1 MPGSEFFRRLG
12 LFVVDRFL
20 DSAECARV
28 CADMDTAGA
37 ESAGV
42 TDSSGQDYMVDEDFR
57 RAKMANVPKSIRS
70 LVRSRLQGLRPQIA
84 QHFRTT
90 LTGCEVPQ
98 FLAYDAGSFFR
109 GPQ

>member
-12 LFVVDRFL
+12 LFVIDRFL

-42 TDSSGQDYMVDEDFR
+42 TDSSGQDYMVDGDFR
-57 RAKMANVPKSIRS
+57 RAKMANDAEIHQVAGAIAFTGPPATNRS
-70 LVRSRLQGLRPQIA
+70 ALPHDADGL
-84 QHFRTT
+84 
-90 LTGCEVPQ
+90 
-98 FLAYDAGSFFR
+98 
-109 GPQ
+109 